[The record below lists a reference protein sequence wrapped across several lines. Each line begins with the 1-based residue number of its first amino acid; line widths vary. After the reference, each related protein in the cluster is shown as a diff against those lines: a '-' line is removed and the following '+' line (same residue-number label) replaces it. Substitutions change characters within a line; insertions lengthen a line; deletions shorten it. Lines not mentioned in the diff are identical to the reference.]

1 MIYLKIRQRA
11 CLFSFHKITAFFLLM
26 LHLQSVGYMH
36 VRACVLTCGKYLHD
50 RIISE
55 NIWVHRIRLAL
66 PLIFFIEVPAPS
78 QERKTCLIPPFVIE
92 VPAPSQERKTCLIPP
107 FFIEVPVSSQESEL
121 SCMCLLDLSVLS
133 LCTIYLHFC
142 IVFWN
147 CWLWYFW
154 KCFSKK

>member
-78 QERKTCLIPPFVIE
+78 QERKTCLIPPF
-92 VPAPSQERKTCLIPP
+92 
-107 FFIEVPVSSQESEL
+107 FIEVPVSSQESEL

-147 CWLWYFW
+147 CWLVFL
-154 KCFSKK
+154 KMFF

>member
-78 QERKTCLIPPFVIE
+78 QERKTCLIPPF
-92 VPAPSQERKTCLIPP
+92 
-107 FFIEVPVSSQESEL
+107 FIEVPVSSQESEL

-133 LCTIYLHFC
+133 LCTIYLHFY

-147 CWLWYFW
+147 CCDCGIFENVFLKNKISHIYIT
-154 KCFSKK
+154 SV

>member
-78 QERKTCLIPPFVIE
+78 QERKTCLIPPF
-92 VPAPSQERKTCLIPP
+92 
-107 FFIEVPVSSQESEL
+107 FIEVPVSSQESEL

-147 CWLWYFW
+147 C
-154 KCFSKK
+154 